1 MKRINK
7 PGLGK
12 IAGVAVLAAAM
23 FLFNMESAAAQA
35 RRLAQRQARKV
46 EKQVVATTE
55 QKQENNAATV
65 TNEPQATPPNRPL
78 QQALPGMNNPRL
90 QAIVLDRFLPR
101 LELSNEQR
109 TQIQATRFQ
118 HVRRLRT
125 LLDLER
131 AQTRAYDEA
140 LFDLSLDQK
149 EIEKRMMQL
158 AETRTDMLQAQA
170 RLFLDLRRIL
180 TPEQFTRL
188 RELMEEERALRKNAP

>member
-1 MKRINK
+1 MKRITK
-7 PGLGK
+7 TGFGK
-12 IAGVAVLAAAM
+12 IASTAFLAAAM
-23 FLFNMESAAAQA
+23 LLLNMEPAAAQA
-35 RRLAQRQARKV
+35 RRLAQRQAKKA
-46 EKQVVATTE
+46 EKQVDATTE
-55 QKQENNAATV
+55 PKQEPIAPATNA
-65 TNEPQATPPNRPL
+65 PQTTQPNRPL
-78 QQALPGMNNPRL
+78 QQVLPGVNNPRL

-101 LELSNEQR
+101 LDLSNEQR

-140 LFDLSLDQK
+140 LFDLSMDQK
-149 EIEKRMMQL
+149 EIEKRMTQL
-158 AETRTDMLQAQA
+158 AETRTDMLHAQA